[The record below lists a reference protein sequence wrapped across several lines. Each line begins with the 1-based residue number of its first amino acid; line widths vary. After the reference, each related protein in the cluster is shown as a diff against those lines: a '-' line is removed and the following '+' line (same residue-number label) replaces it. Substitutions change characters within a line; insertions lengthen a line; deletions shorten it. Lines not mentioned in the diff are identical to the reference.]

1 VHPRIS
7 ADIMIHLIIQEN
19 VTLQHMPESGE
30 EVPKLYLLLLPGVA
44 GVALLLI
51 FDFH

>member
-7 ADIMIHLIIQEN
+7 ADTMIHIKIQEN

-30 EVPKLYLLLLPGVA
+30 EVLKLYLLLLPGVA
-44 GVALLLI
+44 LLLI